1 MALVTLSDISISY
14 GGDPVLAGVDF
25 QIEPGE
31 RIALVGR
38 NGSGKSTLPK
48 FLAGRIDHELGEVTR
63 TGGLRTNS
71 LTQDVP
77 HELSGSIYSTVAAG
91 LGEVGTSLARYHQL
105 CSQSELHD
113 EPHHQDE
120 LNDLQHAL
128 EVNSAWSMD
137 QEIVTMLSKMSL
149 PTDDLF
155 EHLSAGMKRRVLLAR
170 ALVSRPDLL
179 LLDEPTNHF
188 DLQAI
193 LWLEEFLLQYPGALL
208 FVTHDRAF
216 LQRISTRIVEIDRG
230 GLSSWVCDYNT
241 FVQRKAGL
249 LAAQAHENHVFD
261 KRLKQEE
268 AWVRRGVQ
276 GRRARNEGRR
286 RALEEMRLQRR
297 GRKDVVGTAK
307 MQLQGTPASGRLVI
321 EAKEARFAYGDNV
334 IIDDFTAE
342 IMRGDKIG
350 IIGPNGS
357 GKSTLLKVLL
367 GELVA
372 QHGLV
377 RQGTRLEIA
386 YFDQLHAELDETL
399 TVQQNIA
406 GEQQMITVNG
416 KPRHVLGYMRDFL
429 FTKERARSAISDLS
443 GGERNRLLLAKLMTK
458 PSNLLVLDEPTND
471 LDAETLE
478 LLEDLLVEYPGTVL
492 MVSHDRAFLNNV
504 VTSVLVLEGEGKIGE
519 YVGGYD
525 DWLRQ
530 DQARQARQQESEE
543 PAPKKKKVV
552 ARDVVVASV
561 KKKLTFKEDRELD
574 ALPTQIEKLEARE
587 RRLHE
592 TMSAVDFYK
601 NTTPAEIR
609 RLSAELRRLEQD
621 LADALVRWEE
631 LETLRG

>member
-1 MALVTLSDISISY
+1 
-14 GGDPVLAGVDF
+14 
-25 QIEPGE
+25 
-31 RIALVGR
+31 
-38 NGSGKSTLPK
+38 
-48 FLAGRIDHELGEVTR
+48 
-63 TGGLRTNS
+63 
-71 LTQDVP
+71 
-77 HELSGSIYSTVAAG
+77 
-91 LGEVGTSLARYHQL
+91 
-105 CSQSELHD
+105 
-113 EPHHQDE
+113 
-120 LNDLQHAL
+120 
-128 EVNSAWSMD
+128 
-137 QEIVTMLSKMSL
+137 MLSKMSL
-149 PTDDLF
+149 PADDLF